1 MSEKKDPTKRPE
13 GGVTRRGFLGSVG
26 AGAVAAATGVT
37 LKGEAASQITAPD
50 EMVQVAL
57 AINGRVHTLLV
68 EPRWTLLFV
77 LRERLGLTGTKDG
90 CSQGDCG
97 ACVVLVDGQPVNSC
111 MVLAPQARDSEVLTV
126 EGLAVNGELHP
137 LQRAFSETWAFQCG
151 FCTPGMLLSCFALLA
166 SNNKPSREEILTA
179 ISGNFC
185 RCTGYQAVVKA
196 VEQAASE
203 LRAMDGGGDRQ

>member
-1 MSEKKDPTKRPE
+1 MTDTGNQMIVNGKPRQLDSDPSR
-13 GGVTRRGFLGSVG
+13 
-26 AGAVAAATGVT
+26 
-37 LKGEAASQITAPD
+37 
-50 EMVQVAL
+50 
-57 AINGRVHTLLV
+57 TLLS
-68 EPRWTLLFV
+68 V
-77 LRERLGLTGTKDG
+77 LREDLGLTGTKDG

-111 MVLAPQARDSEVLTV
+111 MVLAPQAQDSEVLTV

-203 LRAMDGGGDRQ
+203 LRVMDGGGDRR

>member
-1 MSEKKDPTKRPE
+1 MTDTGNQMIVNGKPRQLDSDPSR
-13 GGVTRRGFLGSVG
+13 
-26 AGAVAAATGVT
+26 
-37 LKGEAASQITAPD
+37 
-50 EMVQVAL
+50 
-57 AINGRVHTLLV
+57 TLLS
-68 EPRWTLLFV
+68 V
-77 LRERLGLTGTKDG
+77 LREDLGLTGAKDG

-111 MVLAPQARDSEVLTV
+111 MVLAPQAQDSEVLTV

>member
-1 MSEKKDPTKRPE
+1 MPMTD
-13 GGVTRRGFLGSVG
+13 
-26 AGAVAAATGVT
+26 TGI
-37 LKGEAASQITAPD
+37 QM
-50 EMVQVAL
+50 MV
-57 AINGRVHTLLV
+57 NGRPRQLDSDPSRTLLS
-68 EPRWTLLFV
+68 V
-77 LRERLGLTGTKDG
+77 LREDLGLTGTKDG

-97 ACVVLVDGQPVNSC
+97 ACVVLVDGQPVNAC

-137 LQRAFSETWAFQCG
+137 LQSAFSETWAFQCG
-151 FCTPGMLLSCFALLA
+151 FCTPGMLLSCYALLV
-166 SNNKPSREEILTA
+166 SNSAPSREDILTA